1 MAMGETTM
9 SLNLNPNIPDPD
21 GFYAA
26 LIQAQQGMSDEQAQ
40 LFVAKLALILANHVG
55 QRGVLDDALAVAR
68 QNTLAHHP

>member
-1 MAMGETTM
+1 M